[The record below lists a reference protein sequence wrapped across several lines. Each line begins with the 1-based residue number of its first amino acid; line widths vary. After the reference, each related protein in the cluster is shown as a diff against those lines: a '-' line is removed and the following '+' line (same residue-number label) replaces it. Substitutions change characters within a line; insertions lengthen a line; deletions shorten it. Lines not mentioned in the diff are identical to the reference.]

1 MKKVLQNKYI
11 NFLIKLGVL
20 IFLFVILYKQLFLN
34 QSFKDAIQ
42 HFKIST
48 DGNVYLIYSVIILMI
63 INWSIETIKWKF
75 LIDKIHFISWLDA
88 LEGILFGITFS
99 MFTPSRVGEFGGRV
113 FALNS
118 DRIQAIVSTILG
130 SATQLVANISLGVIG
145 FLSYLLIFEKF
156 EKYTL
161 SIVFFLALFLVLL
174 LHICLFNLDII
185 ATKFPKVKQLEN
197 IRKYIDI
204 ISLYSNIDLLKIELL
219 SVVRYIIYNVQFI
232 LLMYY
237 FNIEISILYA
247 VIISMTIFL
256 FQTINPLN
264 IALIDFG
271 FRGNV
276 ALFFLMPFTDNSLN
290 ILAATIF
297 LWFVNLIIPAI
308 FGGISAL
315 RFKFISEEQ

>member
-1 MKKVLQNKYI
+1 MQNKYI

-34 QSFKDAIQ
+34 QSFKNAIQ

-63 INWSIETIKWKF
+63 INWSVETIKWKF

-204 ISLYSNIDLLKIELL
+204 ISLYSNIDL
-219 SVVRYIIYNVQFI
+219 
-232 LLMYY
+232 
-237 FNIEISILYA
+237 
-247 VIISMTIFL
+247 
-256 FQTINPLN
+256 
-264 IALIDFG
+264 
-271 FRGNV
+271 
-276 ALFFLMPFTDNSLN
+276 
-290 ILAATIF
+290 
-297 LWFVNLIIPAI
+297 
-308 FGGISAL
+308 
-315 RFKFISEEQ
+315 

>member
-1 MKKVLQNKYI
+1 LQNKYI

-34 QSFKDAIQ
+34 QSFKNAIQ

-63 INWSIETIKWKF
+63 INWSVETIKWKF

-290 ILAATIF
+290 ILVATIF

>member
-1 MKKVLQNKYI
+1 
-11 NFLIKLGVL
+11 
-20 IFLFVILYKQLFLN
+20 
-34 QSFKDAIQ
+34 
-42 HFKIST
+42 
-48 DGNVYLIYSVIILMI
+48 MI

>member
-1 MKKVLQNKYI
+1 MQNKYI

-34 QSFKDAIQ
+34 QSFKNAIQ

-63 INWSIETIKWKF
+63 INWSVETIKWKF

-297 LWFVNLIIPAI
+297 LWFVNLVIPAI

>member
-1 MKKVLQNKYI
+1 MQNKYI

-34 QSFKDAIQ
+34 QSFKNAIQ

-63 INWSIETIKWKF
+63 INWSVETIKWKF

-130 SATQLVANISLGVIG
+130 SATQLVANISLGAIG
-145 FLSYLLIFEKF
+145 FLSYLLVIEKF

>member
-1 MKKVLQNKYI
+1 MQNKYI

-34 QSFKDAIQ
+34 QSFKNAIQ

-63 INWSIETIKWKF
+63 INWSVETIKWKF

-290 ILAATIF
+290 ILVATIF

>member
-1 MKKVLQNKYI
+1 MQNKYI

-34 QSFKDAIQ
+34 QSFKNAIQ

-63 INWSIETIKWKF
+63 INWSVETIKWKF